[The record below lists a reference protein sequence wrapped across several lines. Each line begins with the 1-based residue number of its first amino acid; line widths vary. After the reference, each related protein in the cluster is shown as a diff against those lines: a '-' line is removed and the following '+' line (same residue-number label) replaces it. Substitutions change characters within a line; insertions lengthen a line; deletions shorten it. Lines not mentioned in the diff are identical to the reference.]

1 MADITS
7 ASTLAEVQAAYDDNA
22 SYAEDNS
29 VTKARAFETAAMV
42 LLRREP
48 QQAGRNGTAFTLDKQ
63 SVREELARVRS
74 WLSARNQA
82 NGSSGATSR
91 HLSFENFRS

>member
-29 VTKARAFETAAMV
+29 VTKARAYETACRV
-42 LLRREP
+42 LLRRLP
-48 QQAGRNGTAFTLDKQ
+48 QQAGRNGTAFMLDKQ
-63 SVREELARVRS
+63 SLREELATVRS
-74 WLSARNQA
+74 WLSVRNQA
-82 NGSSGATSR
+82 TGASGATSR
-91 HLSFENFRS
+91 HLSFEGFRS